1 MVHPRPKQGSGKNG
15 NVIKR
20 DWCARLVEVVCKG
33 ISAEEKKSIVDSMCS
48 PPKEDVDVELLC
60 AMSQLSPEEN
70 FAALSKVAMQTLDQK
85 VYGSCE
91 KATAEQAKKVTLEE
105 AQAPLNAKLPKLQE
119 GHRAATSENHV
130 RNFNLTPQGLKL
142 LLPGKGT
149 IKSLFW
155 ARYHPGEKWF
165 RVTYPSSIL
174 EIVEQQFLF
183 FELPVD

>member
-119 GHRAATSENHV
+119 GHRAATSENHYQEKEPSRACSGQGTTLEKNGFESPTRPV
-130 RNFNLTPQGLKL
+130 SWKLSSNNSCFLSCRLTR
-142 LLPGKGT
+142 
-149 IKSLFW
+149 INSL
-155 ARYHPGEKWF
+155 GNNEG
-165 RVTYPSSIL
+165 
-174 EIVEQQFLF
+174 
-183 FELPVD
+183 